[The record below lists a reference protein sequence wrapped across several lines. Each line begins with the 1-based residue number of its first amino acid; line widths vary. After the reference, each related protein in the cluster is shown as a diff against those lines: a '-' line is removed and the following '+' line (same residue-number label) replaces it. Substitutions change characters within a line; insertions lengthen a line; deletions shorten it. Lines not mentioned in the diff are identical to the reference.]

1 MKKIINCIFGR
12 WEPNFN
18 KIYNEY
24 ENIGDKDKT
33 LTIEEYLYM
42 ITPYLSNIIN
52 DHKTRDEWKIQL
64 TTAINFISSE
74 TLMRL
79 VLCALKVI
87 I

>member
-1 MKKIINCIFGR
+1 MKEIINFIFGR

-33 LTIEEYLYM
+33 LTIKEYLYM

-52 DHKTRDEWKIQL
+52 YHKTRDEWKIQL
-64 TTAINFISSE
+64 TTAINFISSDDSDE
-74 TLMRL
+74 TGIMR
-79 VLCALKVI
+79 C
-87 I
+87 

>member
-1 MKKIINCIFGR
+1 MKEIINFIFGR

-33 LTIEEYLYM
+33 LTIKEYLYM

-74 TLMRL
+74 DSDETRIMRS
-79 VLCALKVI
+79 
-87 I
+87 